1 MASHC
6 LQSQLSSLSLCVILG
21 KKASSNERHS
31 EAANNWISDEVF
43 KAYRNTWG
51 LQKVFNKS
59 MEIQEEEGELL
70 KLCVAIHEFTYSDD
84 FKGQGYYI
92 FDAHFLHVSS
102 STLITFQWL

>member
-1 MASHC
+1 
-6 LQSQLSSLSLCVILG
+6 
-21 KKASSNERHS
+21 
-31 EAANNWISDEVF
+31 
-43 KAYRNTWG
+43 
-51 LQKVFNKS
+51 